1 MSADQV
7 NIKIVK
13 DIPASGQ
20 TAALAKGSELL
31 VDSITANIL
40 IISGAAIQLQTE

>member
-1 MSADQV
+1 MSGDQV

-13 DIPASGQ
+13 DPASGQ

-31 VDSITANIL
+31 VDSTTATTLIL
-40 IISGAAIQLQTE
+40 SGAAIELQTE